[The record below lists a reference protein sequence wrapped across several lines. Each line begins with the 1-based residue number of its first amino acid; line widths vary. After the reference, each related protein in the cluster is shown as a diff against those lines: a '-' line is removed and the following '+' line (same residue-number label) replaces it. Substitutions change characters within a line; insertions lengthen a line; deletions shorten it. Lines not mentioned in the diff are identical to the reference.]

1 VPRPKAGLYVEK
13 NEGPKQVDGRHH
25 GQEKGRDRRGL
36 MAVDVVGMPDG
47 PHLPKSLIFNQ
58 PAIMSELD
66 DPPGR
71 GLLGREGRRP
81 DPIRT
86 HRLRHLGPLA
96 TNGSGFLRSDHPN
109 RPAQGR
115 PGGQALQVPG
125 LPDQR
130 AFRLDSRPLETE
142 KSLGILKKIPAVV
155 FEDDQD
161 VLAVAKTKP
170 DERGAQVQ
178 AVGDDKVEG
187 PGIVPNEAAQKP
199 EGAAHLVFPF
209 PLELDVQK
217 KRNPAADEQSGHETM
232 IKLQTPVRGLTLRAA
247 GAAAEERGGGF
258 VPVEDEN
265 RPVQGFIAF
274 QPLIET
280 SQQTPQ
286 ESVVQKGEDP
296 ADGIGT
302 GKGTLETAAPERV
315 ALVLL
320 QGMETAQ
327 AGQDHEKGR
336 GKDGPRRN
344 DGPATRI
351 GQGRKKALNPV
362 ATFGIGQKAT
372 ENRLPLL
379 FSLF

>member
-1 VPRPKAGLYVEK
+1 
-13 NEGPKQVDGRHH
+13 
-25 GQEKGRDRRGL
+25 
-36 MAVDVVGMPDG
+36 
-47 PHLPKSLIFNQ
+47 
-58 PAIMSELD
+58 
-66 DPPGR
+66 
-71 GLLGREGRRP
+71 
-81 DPIRT
+81 
-86 HRLRHLGPLA
+86 
-96 TNGSGFLRSDHPN
+96 
-109 RPAQGR
+109 
-115 PGGQALQVPG
+115 
-125 LPDQR
+125 
-130 AFRLDSRPLETE
+130 LETE

-155 FEDDQD
+155 FKDDQD

-178 AVGDDKVEG
+178 TVGDDKVEG

-217 KRNPAADEQSGHETM
+217 KRNPAADEQSGHESM
-232 IKLQTPVRGLTLRAA
+232 IKLQTPVGGLTLRAA
-247 GAAAEERGGGF
+247 GAASEERGGGF

-265 RPVQGFIAF
+265 RPVQSFIAF

-286 ESVVQKGEDP
+286 ESVVHKGEDP

-302 GKGTLETAAPERV
+302 GKGTLKTAAPEGI

-320 QGMETAQ
+320 QGMEAAQ

-379 FSLF
+379 FSLFQAVPIRGGNVLQKLQNLPVTANPEPDGLLLILGDIELLDLAVGAAGQDQGEMLLAALAVTTRLAADLLAEGRGGAEKLLPGDEGFELGAAETFKRSHSRWTHRGPPYCYL